1 MSGNGAAIHRKA
13 EAYIYYGEVFKVVA
27 QSPSTQVPNKEGTG
41 QTAKCTLQALGGK
54 YEDCLAVT
62 LFGNTALCK
71 FHPGDT
77 VLAKLRFQAHE
88 HNGAW
93 YQDVFAK
100 EIMTL

>member
-1 MSGNGAAIHRKA
+1 MEKF
-13 EAYIYYGEVFKVVA
+13 FKVVA
-27 QSPSTQVPNKEGTG
+27 QTPCVQVPNKEGTG
-41 QTAKCTLQALGGK
+41 QTAKCTIVLQALGGK
-54 YEDCLAVT
+54 WEDCLAVT

-100 EIMTL
+100 EIMALS

>member
-1 MSGNGAAIHRKA
+1 MEKF
-13 EAYIYYGEVFKVVA
+13 FKVVA
-27 QSPSTQVPNKEGTG
+27 QSPSTQVPNKEGKG
-41 QTAKCTLQALGGK
+41 QTARCTIVLQALGGK

-100 EIMTL
+100 EIMAL